1 MKKFGR
7 ISLSLLLIC
16 ALLMA
21 IFPVSGAEAKGNTR
35 VINVVYDDSGSM
47 FDGDGTWCRAKY
59 SMEVFSSMLTEN
71 DTMNVYLMSDF
82 GTGGTQAG
90 PKLVLKGKD
99 GASVN
104 TEKVHNMPSGGQGT
118 PFEAV
123 EKARNDLEGTQADEK
138 WLIVL
143 TDGVMGKGQ
152 SNVAMTE
159 KELNDYF
166 GKKPDDIKVM
176 FLSIGSAAM
185 TISAD
190 ESKNIFSAKAKTSSE
205 ILENVMNICTRVF
218 NRDRLKLDTNTMKFS
233 FDVPM
238 KELIVFA
245 QGPDVSINGV
255 KGSDGELVSPSEPV
269 AVQYS
274 DLEQQLFG
282 TASAVIDKNLQGS
295 IATFQHDFDAGD
307 YTLDVTG
314 AETVEIYY
322 TPNVEIAA
330 YLVDSEGNVVTDPD
344 DLRAGEYTLQMG
356 FVKGGTDEKVG
367 ESELLG
373 DITYEATVTNNGQ
386 KHDKTYQNGD
396 TIVIEEGDLQI
407 DAKASFLEYNSVAT
421 TLNYKVYNNQQLEFT
436 VVENPKYSVSTD
448 GLANGDEPIVVKA
461 TVKGEEIPQEIW
473 DQMTVPNVSAS
484 VGGEVE
490 FDVQKGSEPG
500 VYQIYVSLP
509 DNKPGDGKYEDG
521 ELKIQYNSNIGK
533 EVWVGECKDTMHFT
547 DSRTWWERNG
557 KTVMLILPW
566 IIGLLL
572 ILLLIWWWLNLKCLP
587 KRIVAAKTSFIVNG
601 NPMSGSA
608 SIQPGKLKGKN
619 ASLTIKSP
627 ACPMYPLATC
637 GVSLQLE
644 AVDKRKT
651 KSSKRK
657 AQVKGIGATNTPAT
671 NSIRIGAVTMV
682 RDDQANRMVRA
693 GVRNQTIDFAISS
706 GATVTVSGSFLS
718 TNGSMVPMVLTVNLR
733 FV

>member
-7 ISLSLLLIC
+7 ISLSWLLIC
-16 ALLMA
+16 VLLMA
-21 IFPVSGAEAKGNTR
+21 VFPVSGAQAKGNTR
-35 VINVVYDDSGSM
+35 VVNVVYDDSGSM

-82 GTGGTQAG
+82 GSGSTQAG

-99 GASVN
+99 GPAVN
-104 TEKVHNMPSGGQGT
+104 ADKVHNMPSGGQGT

-123 EKARNDLEGTQADEK
+123 EKARNDLESTQADEK

-143 TDGVMGKGQ
+143 TDGKMGRGQ
-152 SNVAMTE
+152 IEVNQE
-159 KELNDYF
+159 ELNDYF
-166 GKKPDDIKVM
+166 GNKPDDIKVM
-176 FLSIGSAAM
+176 FLSIGSEAV

-190 ESKNIFSAKAKTSSE
+190 ESKNIFTAEAKTSSE
-205 ILENVMNICTRVF
+205 ILGNVMDICTRVF
-218 NRDRLKLDTNTMKFS
+218 NRDRLKLDTSNMTFS

-255 KGSDGELVSPSEPV
+255 KGSDGDAVSPSEPV

-274 DLEQQLFG
+274 DMEQQLFG
-282 TASAVIDKNLQGS
+282 ESAVVDKNLQGS

-307 YTLDVTG
+307 YTLDITG

-330 YLVDSEGNVVTDPD
+330 YLVDSEGNVVTDPNE
-344 DLRAGEYTLQMG
+344 LRAGEYTLQMG

-373 DITYEATVTNNGQ
+373 DVTYEATVTNNG
-386 KHDKTYQNGD
+386 KNHEKKYQNGD

-407 DAKASFLEYNSVAT
+407 DAIASFLEYNSVST
-421 TLNYKVYNNQQLEFT
+421 TLSYQVYNNQQLEFT
-436 VVENPKYSVSTD
+436 VVDNPTYSVSTE
-448 GLANGDEPIVVKA
+448 GLANGDAPIVVKA
-461 TVKGEEIPQEIW
+461 TVKGEDISQEIW
-473 DQMTVPNVSAS
+473 EQMTVPNVSAN

-500 VYQIYVSLP
+500 VYEIYVSLP
-509 DNKPGDGKYEDG
+509 DGTPGDGEYQDG

-533 EVWVGECKDTMHFT
+533 EVWVGECKDTIHFT

-557 KTVMLILPW
+557 KTVMLMLPW

-572 ILLLIWWWLNLKCLP
+572 LAALILWWLNLKCLP
-587 KRIVAAKTSFIVNG
+587 KRIIAAKTSFVIDG
-601 NPMSGSA
+601 NPMGSSA
-608 SIQPGKLKGKN
+608 NIQPGKLKGKH
-619 ASLTIKSP
+619 AVLTVKSP
-627 ACPMYPLATC
+627 ACPIYPFANC
-637 GVSLQLE
+637 GVSLNLE
-644 AVDKRKT
+644 AVDKRKV

-657 AQVKGIGATNTPAT
+657 AQVKGISATNISAT
-671 NSIRIGAVTMV
+671 NSVRIGAVMLN
-682 RDDQANRMVRA
+682 RDTETNKLIRP
-693 GVRNQTIDFAISS
+693 GSRNQTIDFAISS
-706 GATVTVSGSFLS
+706 GAMIMISGEFLS
-718 TNGSMVPMVLTVNLR
+718 PEGDTIPMTLTITLR
-733 FV
+733 FI